1 MMVRSDLDVSTRDA
15 RCKCGL
21 LCQGEREVK
30 AKENE
35 LMEMC
40 VVVIE
45 LIVQGTIKW
54 ATVITFLWRRSQ
66 IGAVVAALWPCR
78 TWATLRFLESLPGRR

>member
-1 MMVRSDLDVSTRDA
+1 MNMLWDSLVQRGGSVMMVRSDLDVSTRDA

-35 LMEMC
+35 LMEMY

-54 ATVITFLWRRSQ
+54 ATVITFLWRSSKWLATDLRS
-66 IGAVVAALWPCR
+66 VL
-78 TWATLRFLESLPGRR
+78 